1 MNNRGIARV
10 IEATVAVLVIFSVL
24 FILSSQSVGN
34 DAPSLNSEI
43 TPLLEEISKDETLR
57 TLIIDSPNQSE
68 VEIRTFLEETIT
80 RPDLGYAVKVCGAS
94 EICALTPFPETR
106 DGNVYSE
113 ERIIS
118 TYLGNNLDS
127 LEFKKVKIFLWRK

>member
-68 VEIRTFLEETIT
+68 VEIRTFLE
-80 RPDLGYAVKVCGAS
+80 
-94 EICALTPFPETR
+94 
-106 DGNVYSE
+106 
-113 ERIIS
+113 
-118 TYLGNNLDS
+118 NL
-127 LEFKKVKIFLWRK
+127 FR